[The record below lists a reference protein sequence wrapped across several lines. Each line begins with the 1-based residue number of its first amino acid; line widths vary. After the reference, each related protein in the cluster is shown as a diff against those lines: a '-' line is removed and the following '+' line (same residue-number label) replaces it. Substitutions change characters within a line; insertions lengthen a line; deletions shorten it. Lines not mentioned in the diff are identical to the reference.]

1 VRAGLALLPE
11 DRGRQGVILPMPVR
25 ANLSLSVL
33 RSLHRGGFLD
43 EGRELSLAERFIQA
57 LQIRPPDPE
66 LPVGNLSGGNQQ
78 KVVLGR
84 WLAANPR
91 VLILDEP
98 TQGVDV
104 GAKAEIH
111 QLMDRLVQQGMG
123 ILMISSDLP
132 EVLGMADRLLVMH
145 RGRLVAE
152 LPRGSS
158 PDAVMRAAT
167 GLALEEKYVR

>member
-1 VRAGLALLPE
+1 
-11 DRGRQGVILPMPVR
+11 
-25 ANLSLSVL
+25 
-33 RSLHRGGFLD
+33 
-43 EGRELSLAERFIQA
+43 
-57 LQIRPPDPE
+57 
-66 LPVGNLSGGNQQ
+66 
-78 KVVLGR
+78 VLGK

-111 QLMDRLVQQGMG
+111 QLMDRLVSQGMG

-145 RGRLVAE
+145 RGKIVAE
-152 LPRGSS
+152 LPRGSA

-167 GLALEEKYVR
+167 GLTLEEKYVR